1 MEANTDELID
11 IAWKDQTLFEAIKL
25 QFSLSEDSIIQLMRR
40 ELKFSSF

>member
-1 MEANTDELID
+1 MKADTDELID
-11 IAWKDQTLFEAIKL
+11 TWPGDETLFEAIKL